1 MKYLLSFSLVLFSFL
16 ANAQNRGYV
25 YYLDVVAAN
34 EDIESIKKYGLNVE
48 ILPLLVNVENIP
60 RLDNLLNDYKSYIT
74 TWYSQ
79 INSITFLD
87 AYQFD
92 EIDRKNLKI
101 QTLCYVQYKNKDY
114 KWGGCKYF
122 ESFEILSDLYFTAN
136 VKEYS
141 DRYEMQVV
149 IAEKRVRVFSH
160 PN

>member
-1 MKYLLSFSLVLFSFL
+1 MKYLLSCSLVLFSFL

-48 ILPLLVNVENIP
+48 ILPLLVNVEKIP

>member
-1 MKYLLSFSLVLFSFL
+1 LFSFL
-16 ANAQNRGYV
+16 ANAQNRGYI

-48 ILPLLVNVENIP
+48 ILPLLVNVEKIP

>member
-16 ANAQNRGYV
+16 ANAQNRGYI

-48 ILPLLVNVENIP
+48 ILPLLVNVEKIP

-87 AYQFD
+87 TYQFD
-92 EIDRKNLKI
+92 EIDSKNLKI

-141 DRYEMQVV
+141 DRYEMQVI
-149 IAEKRVRVFSH
+149 IAEKRVRVSSH
-160 PN
+160 LN

>member
-16 ANAQNRGYV
+16 ANAQNRGYI

-48 ILPLLVNVENIP
+48 ILPLLVNVEKIP

>member
-16 ANAQNRGYV
+16 ANAQNRGYI

-34 EDIESIKKYGLNVE
+34 EDIESIKKYGFNVE
-48 ILPLLVNVENIP
+48 ILPLLVNIENVQG
-60 RLDNLLNDYKSYIT
+60 LDGLLNDYKSYIT

-141 DRYEMQVV
+141 DRYEMQVI
-149 IAEKRVRVFSH
+149 IAEKQVRASSH

>member
-1 MKYLLSFSLVLFSFL
+1 MKYILSFFLVMISLL
-16 ANAQNRGYV
+16 ANAQNRGYI
-25 YYLDVVAAN
+25 YYLNQVKASDDV
-34 EDIESIKKYGLNVE
+34 EDFKKNGLNVE
-48 ILPLLVNVENIP
+48 ILPILVDVGKIP
-60 RLDNLLNDYKSYIT
+60 RLDSLLNDYKSYIT

-92 EIDRKNLKI
+92 EIDSKNLKI

-122 ESFEILSDLYFTAN
+122 ESFHILSDLYFTAN

-141 DRYEMQVV
+141 DRYEMQVI
-149 IAEKRVRVFSH
+149 IAEKRVRVSSH
-160 PN
+160 LN

>member
-48 ILPLLVNVENIP
+48 ILPLLVNVEKIP

-92 EIDRKNLKI
+92 EIDSKNLKI

-141 DRYEMQVV
+141 DRYEMQII
-149 IAEKRVRVFSH
+149 IAEKRIRVSSH
-160 PN
+160 LN

>member
-16 ANAQNRGYV
+16 ANAQNRGYI
-25 YYLDVVAAN
+25 YYLDVAAAN

-92 EIDRKNLKI
+92 EIDSKNLKI

>member
-48 ILPLLVNVENIP
+48 ILPLLVNVEKIP

-141 DRYEMQVV
+141 DRYEMQII
-149 IAEKRVRVFSH
+149 IAEKRIRVSSH
-160 PN
+160 LN

>member
-48 ILPLLVNVENIP
+48 ILPLLVNVEKIP

-122 ESFEILSDLYFTAN
+122 ESFEILSDLYFTTN

>member
-48 ILPLLVNVENIP
+48 ILPLLVNVEKIP

-141 DRYEMQVV
+141 DRYEMQVI

>member
-16 ANAQNRGYV
+16 ANAQNRGYI
-25 YYLDVVAAN
+25 YYLDVAAAN

-92 EIDRKNLKI
+92 EIDSKNLKI

-141 DRYEMQVV
+141 DRYEMQII
-149 IAEKRVRVFSH
+149 IAEKRIRVSSH
-160 PN
+160 LN

>member
-92 EIDRKNLKI
+92 EIDSKNLKI

-141 DRYEMQVV
+141 DRYEMQII
-149 IAEKRVRVFSH
+149 IAEKRIRVSSH
-160 PN
+160 LN

>member
-48 ILPLLVNVENIP
+48 ILPLLVNVEKIP

>member
-1 MKYLLSFSLVLFSFL
+1 
-16 ANAQNRGYV
+16 
-25 YYLDVVAAN
+25 
-34 EDIESIKKYGLNVE
+34 LNVE
-48 ILPLLVNVENIP
+48 ILPLLVNVEKIP

>member
-1 MKYLLSFSLVLFSFL
+1 MSFSLVLFSFIV
-16 ANAQNRGYV
+16 NAQNRGYI

-34 EDIESIKKYGLNVE
+34 EDIESIKKNGLNVE
-48 ILPLLVNVENIP
+48 ILPLLVNVEKIP
-60 RLDNLLNDYKSYIT
+60 RLDSLLNDYKSYIT

-92 EIDRKNLKI
+92 EIDRENLKI

-122 ESFEILSDLYFTAN
+122 ETFEILSDLYFTAN

-141 DRYEMQVV
+141 DRYEMQVI
-149 IAEKRVRVFSH
+149 IAEKRVRVSSH
-160 PN
+160 LN

>member
-1 MKYLLSFSLVLFSFL
+1 MKFILSFLFILLSVFT
-16 ANAQNRGYV
+16 NAQNRGYI
-25 YYLDVVAAN
+25 YYLNQVKASEDV
-34 EDIESIKKYGLNVE
+34 ESIKKYGLNIE
-48 ILPLLVNVENIP
+48 ILPSLVDVGKTP
-60 RLDNLLNDYKSYIT
+60 TLDSLLNDYKSYIT

-92 EIDRKNLKI
+92 EIDRKNMKI

-122 ESFEILSDLYFTAN
+122 ESFNIFSDLYFTAN

-141 DRYEMQVV
+141 DRYEMQVI
-149 IAEKRVRVFSH
+149 IAEKRIRVSSH
-160 PN
+160 LN

>member
-48 ILPLLVNVENIP
+48 ILPLLVNVEKIP

-122 ESFEILSDLYFTAN
+122 EIFHVNSDLYFTPY

-141 DRYEMQVV
+141 DRYEMEVL
-149 IAEKRVRVFSH
+149 IAENIKGQL
-160 PN
+160 P

>member
-1 MKYLLSFSLVLFSFL
+1 MKYILSFFLVFLSSLS
-16 ANAQNRGYV
+16 NAQNRGYI
-25 YYLDVVAAN
+25 YYLNQVKASEDV
-34 EDIESIKKYGLNVE
+34 EDFKKNGLNVE
-48 ILPLLVNVENIP
+48 ILPILVDVRQTP
-60 RLDNLLNDYKSYIT
+60 RLDSLLNDYKTYIT

-92 EIDRKNLKI
+92 EIDSKNLKI

-122 ESFEILSDLYFTAN
+122 KSFDILSDLYFTAN
-136 VKEYS
+136 VREYS
-141 DRYEMQVV
+141 DHYEMQVI
-149 IAEKRVRVFSH
+149 IAEKRVRVASH

>member
-16 ANAQNRGYV
+16 ANAQNRGYI
-25 YYLDVVAAN
+25 YYLNQVKASEDV
-34 EDIESIKKYGLNVE
+34 ETFKKNGFNVE
-48 ILPLLVNVENIP
+48 ILPILVDVEKTP

-87 AYQFD
+87 VYQFD
-92 EIDRKNLKI
+92 EIDSKNLKI

-122 ESFEILSDLYFTAN
+122 ESFHILSDLYFTAN

-141 DRYEMQVV
+141 DRYEMQVI
-149 IAEKRVRVFSH
+149 IAEKRVRVSSH
-160 PN
+160 LN

>member
-16 ANAQNRGYV
+16 ANAQNCGYI

-48 ILPLLVNVENIP
+48 ILPLLVNVEKIP

>member
-25 YYLDVVAAN
+25 YYLDVIAAN

-48 ILPLLVNVENIP
+48 ILPLLVNVEKIP

-141 DRYEMQVV
+141 DRYEMQVI